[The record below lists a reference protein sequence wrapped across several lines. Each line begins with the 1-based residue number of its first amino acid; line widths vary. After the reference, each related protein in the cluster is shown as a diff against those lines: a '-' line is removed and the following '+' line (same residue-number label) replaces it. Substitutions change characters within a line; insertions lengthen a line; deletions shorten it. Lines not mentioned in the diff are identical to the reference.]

1 MEQGG
6 IRVRTARNEDYP
18 AIQRI
23 ANAAPDSGAVQFNRE
38 HHVLGAYGPDG
49 VNDQVLTVVA
59 EATDK
64 PGLLGSAKL
73 SLGECRFAG
82 AWTRYGLLGALA
94 VHPAHRR
101 RGVATALAR
110 HRIQLATE
118 SAGEDVLVLANIQAG
133 NEASTAAARWWATGS
148 AGQMTVIPVPMR
160 RRPPRGR
167 PDLLIRPAEEADLE
181 QIAAALLGRGY
192 DLGHRWDPERLR
204 SWLAA
209 SPLPQPV
216 NHYLVAT
223 DRSGRLLAGLGLREE
238 GRLQSLVV
246 RHAPL
251 SIRLANRVL
260 HVIPRTVAS
269 ATWWQTRFGSPPDTW
284 MTRDTCGRPS
294 GGSGASAAA
303 QSSPTTTRVARST
316 PWSTH
321 PGGFLRQ
328 GHRARP
334 LAPARQPGHDHR
346 PDALK
351 QLAARDPTRAA
362 SRCQRFCPPVR
373 RGGSAATLRLTSTD
387 STA

>member
-260 HVIPRTVAS
+260 HVIPPDGRLRNVVADKVWFAPGHLDDARHLWQAVRWEWRERGSTVFTNHDPRGPVHAVVNTPWWLPS
-269 ATWWQTRFGSPPDTW
+269 AKATVLVRSRRPANPDTII
-284 MTRDTCGRPS
+284 
-294 GGSGASAAA
+294 
-303 QSSPTTTRVARST
+303 
-316 PWSTH
+316 
-321 PGGFLRQ
+321 
-328 GHRARP
+328 
-334 LAPARQPGHDHR
+334 
-346 PDALK
+346 
-351 QLAARDPTRAA
+351 DPM
-362 SRCQRFCPPVR
+362 
-373 RGGSAATLRLTSTD
+373 L
-387 STA
+387 